1 MADKFTLAN
10 VAARVK
16 CVLLKP
22 MMHRDA
28 VDCIAESF
36 QIVPGAVRCGSTD
49 PLRYGLCSASLYPG
63 EWSPEHAESSGL
75 AHGEVKITG
84 TRDSW
89 IPIWVVPVGAS
100 EKELHHLS
108 TLVQKFGRSRAKTLG
123 TEDGFTAFVALRRD
137 PGTDPILPAN
147 YTAEVIHY

>member
-1 MADKFTLAN
+1 MADKCTLTN

-16 CVLLKP
+16 CALHRP

-36 QIVPGAVRCGSTD
+36 RFSGAVRCGSTD
-49 PLRYGLCSASLYPG
+49 PVRYGLCSASLYPG
-63 EWSPEHAESSGL
+63 EWRPDPTENSGL

-84 TRDSW
+84 TLDSY
-89 IPIWVVPVGAS
+89 IPIWVVPVGATQ
-100 EKELHHLS
+100 KELHHLS
-108 TLVQKFGRSRAKTLG
+108 TLIQNFGRSRAKTLG

-137 PGTDPILPAN
+137 PNTDPIRPAN